1 MTLVEQRNRK
11 IEFCREE
18 NEILDRLWAKKAE
31 DVRISH
37 LRNDLHFRVVGMY
50 EYLLSLSKKSKWPIL
65 IILAPLKINNLQA
78 TENRK
83 MPGFKVFR
91 QPRYFP

>member
-1 MTLVEQRNRK
+1 LP
-11 IEFCREE
+11 
-18 NEILDRLWAKKAE
+18 
-31 DVRISH
+31 S
-37 LRNDLHFRVVGMY
+37 RVSM
-50 EYLLSLSKKSKWPIL
+50 ELLSLSKKSQWPIL

-91 QPRYFP
+91 QPRYMLRLPQTIEYPSLCSLSTPNRQPLAFTISTTL